1 MFLAKVS
8 FHFIPWGKVMLY
20 QLSYFRIRL
29 FYSYRS
35 LTTFCWMFL
44 AKVSFH
50 FIPWGKVMLYQLSYF
65 RIRLFYSYRSLT
77 TFCWMFL
84 AKVSFHFISLGQGY
98 ALPTELL
105 PHSFIHCDFGL
116 QR

>member
-1 MFLAKVS
+1 
-8 FHFIPWGKVMLY
+8 
-20 QLSYFRIRL
+20 
-29 FYSYRS
+29 
-35 LTTFCWMFL
+35 
-44 AKVSFH
+44 
-50 FIPWGKVMLYQLSYF
+50 
-65 RIRLFYSYRSLT
+65 
-77 TFCWMFL
+77 MFL